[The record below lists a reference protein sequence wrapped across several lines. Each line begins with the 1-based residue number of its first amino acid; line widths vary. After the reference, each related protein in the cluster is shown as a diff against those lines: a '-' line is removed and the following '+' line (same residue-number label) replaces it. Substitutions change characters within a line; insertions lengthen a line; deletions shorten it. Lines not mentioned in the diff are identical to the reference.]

1 VAWLRLD
8 DTFDTHA
15 KILGLGTDGRR
26 WTWQRI
32 LLYACRH
39 RSAIIPAGIRDVVA
53 KATPSFLEDCT
64 KLGLID
70 VDSDGTMKVH
80 DWRIYNSETVA
91 EKVAAFIAQKPDAT
105 ANQVHKAIGGKR
117 EVVLAVF
124 AQMTAAGTQTV
135 PAQYPSGSQEVPN
148 QYTPPVPLAG
158 AREPVP
164 DPSLETTPSVLPS
177 NVDLH
182 ENGRKEGDFR
192 KTEAEQADQ
201 DRDHLGVPLD
211 HVFEDIPF

>member
-1 VAWLRLD
+1 MSWLRLD

-32 LLYACRH
+32 LLYTCRH
-39 RSAIIPAGIRDVVA
+39 RSAVIPASIREVVG
-53 KATPSFLEDCT
+53 KATPSFIEDCK

-70 VDSDGTMKVH
+70 VDPDGTMKVH
-80 DWRIYNSETVA
+80 DWRIYNSESVA

-124 AQMTAAGTQTV
+124 AEMTKTGTQVV
-135 PAQYPSGSQEVPN
+135 PEQYQNGTAEVPN
-148 QYTPPVPLAG
+148 QSTPPVPLAG
-158 AREPVP
+158 ARAPSP
-164 DPSLETTPSVLPS
+164 GPSLEDKTPYPNPVVD
-177 NVDLH
+177 VDLVDH
-182 ENGRKEGDFR
+182 EERQRILTGEGV
-192 KTEAEQADQ
+192 
-201 DRDHLGVPLD
+201 LNSL
-211 HVFEDIPF
+211 